1 MYGQFPITII
11 ILFFEIDVN
20 NVNLIVFIVIWGF
33 SGCLVFF
40 ILFYY
45 FILFLLFIII
55 MGGFHF
61 VLFSC
66 TPTNIDSTGN
76 NFNALCLRNFLE

>member
-20 NVNLIVFIVIWGF
+20 NVNLIVFVVIWGF

-45 FILFLLFIII
+45 FIFIIYYYH
-55 MGGFHF
+55 GR
-61 VLFSC
+61 LSLC
-66 TPTNIDSTGN
+66 TLLLYSYKY
-76 NFNALCLRNFLE
+76 